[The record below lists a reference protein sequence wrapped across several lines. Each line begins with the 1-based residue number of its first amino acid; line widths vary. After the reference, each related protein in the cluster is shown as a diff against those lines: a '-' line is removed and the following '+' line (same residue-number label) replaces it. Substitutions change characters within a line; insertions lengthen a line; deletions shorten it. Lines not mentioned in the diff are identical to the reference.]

1 MSDTVETRRDMAEN
15 WWSPDL
21 LGQRV
26 DFGAWKGRASELA
39 RRWASQSRLRFT
51 ARREALLLVAVILFL
66 LFVFGDLK
74 LVAALMAGLVA
85 VAAAAITPCE
95 DASNSRVL
103 TAGGSVAEHPS
114 TMGAPKSEGWRALID
129 AMPDAAIALAAD
141 GSVLHFNGLF
151 RDLFPRCMSG
161 IPFSHVTRNPELM
174 AAVDQA
180 LAMSEPAVVELTER
194 VPLERRLSATVSGQL
209 AGAGGAGQP
218 ALLITLRDQTE
229 QDRLAQMRA
238 DFIANASHE
247 LRTPLAAL
255 RGFVE
260 TLQGPARE
268 DVKARE
274 RFLGLMQAQATRM
287 TRLIDDLLSLSRV
300 EMRAHLS
307 PRGTADLGEI
317 ASHVTQT
324 VEPLAK
330 EANIAIALEISV
342 PCARIRGERDEIV
355 QALLNLVQNAI
366 KSGRAGGHVSVRVA
380 HLPARG
386 LAGQQVEIAVI
397 DDGPGIAPEHLPR
410 LTERF
415 YRVNAGKSRD
425 KGGTGLGLAIVKH
438 IVVRHRGELRIASE
452 VGKGSTFALVFDGI

>member
-1 MSDTVETRRDMAEN
+1 MAEN
-15 WWSPDL
+15 WRNPDL

-26 DFGAWKGRASELA
+26 DLGAVKARATDLA
-39 RRWASQSRLRFT
+39 HRAASQSRLRFT

-74 LVAALMAGLVA
+74 LAAALMAGLVA
-85 VAAAAITPCE
+85 VAAAAVAPGA
-95 DASNSRVL
+95 DASNSRGL
-103 TAGGSVAEHPS
+103 TAGGSVEHPS
-114 TMGAPKSEGWRALID
+114 TMGAPKTDGWRALVD

-151 RDLFPRCMSG
+151 RDFFPRCMSG

-174 AAVDQA
+174 AAVDEA
-180 LAMSEPAVVELTER
+180 LATSEPAVVELTER

-274 RFLGLMQAQATRM
+274 RFLGLMQSQATRM

-330 EANIAIALEISV
+330 EADIAIALENSA
-342 PCARIRGERDEIV
+342 PRCAHAGGTRRD
-355 QALLNLVQNAI
+355 
-366 KSGRAGGHVSVRVA
+366 RAGVAQPGAERHQVRPGRRARRASGWRTCRRGGWRGRKSRSPSPTTGPALRPSICRASRSGSIVSTR
-380 HLPARG
+380 R
-386 LAGQQVEIAVI
+386 
-397 DDGPGIAPEHLPR
+397 
-410 LTERF
+410 
-415 YRVNAGKSRD
+415 KSRD

-452 VGKGSTFALVFDGI
+452 VGKGSTFALVFDEI

>member
-1 MSDTVETRRDMAEN
+1 MAEN
-15 WWSPDL
+15 WRNPDL

-26 DFGAWKGRASELA
+26 DFGALKGRATELA
-39 RRWASQSRLRFT
+39 HRAASQSRLRFA

-66 LFVFGDLK
+66 LFIFGDLK
-74 LVAALMAGLVA
+74 LAAALMAGLVA
-85 VAAAAITPCE
+85 VAAAAVAPGA
-95 DASNSRVL
+95 DASNSRGL
-103 TAGGSVAEHPS
+103 TAGGPAVEHPS
-114 TMGAPKSEGWRALID
+114 TMGAPKTEGWRALVD

-151 RDLFPRCMSG
+151 RDFFPRCMSG

-174 AAVDQA
+174 AAVDEA
-180 LAMSEPAVVELTER
+180 LATSEPAVVELTER

-274 RFLGLMQAQATRM
+274 RFLGLMQR
-287 TRLIDDLLSLSRV
+287 RR
-300 EMRAHLS
+300 
-307 PRGTADLGEI
+307 
-317 ASHVTQT
+317 
-324 VEPLAK
+324 
-330 EANIAIALEISV
+330 
-342 PCARIRGERDEIV
+342 
-355 QALLNLVQNAI
+355 
-366 KSGRAGGHVSVRVA
+366 
-380 HLPARG
+380 PA
-386 LAGQQVEIAVI
+386 
-397 DDGPGIAPEHLPR
+397 
-410 LTERF
+410 
-415 YRVNAGKSRD
+415 
-425 KGGTGLGLAIVKH
+425 
-438 IVVRHRGELRIASE
+438 
-452 VGKGSTFALVFDGI
+452 